1 LRSGLKLWLIGKPVL
16 IVLEGNRQRKASRS
30 ESNQTNE
37 QHWLSHGQT
46 EEPATVTMAGGTSTI
61 GEIHRHFKADA
72 QVGKGGF
79 IPHGQS
85 SSCAGGV
92 R

>member
-1 LRSGLKLWLIGKPVL
+1 MISGDTNLRSGLKLWLIGKPVL

-46 EEPATVTMAGGTSTI
+46 EEPATVVMAGWHINDWRNTSSL
-61 GEIHRHFKADA
+61 
-72 QVGKGGF
+72 
-79 IPHGQS
+79 QS
-85 SSCAGGV
+85 RCAG